1 MVGDSLYRSSSFRLS
16 DGRRGLDDS
25 CIRRLRSVLL
35 SRLDFWDNPGLGV
48 SRDFFCDAVD
58 SVVRLSGLSN
68 FLFCPSFQFAG
79 ENTGYMSR
87 IRILPEAVA
96 NRIAAG
102 EVVERP
108 ASVVKELLENAL
120 DAGAKTIRVEV
131 EAGGKRM
138 IRIIDDGHGMSHDDA
153 LLAFER
159 HATSKLRSAD
169 DLLSIP
175 TLGFRGEALPTIAA
189 VSRLLLETRAEE
201 DAEGTRVE
209 FAGGKLVNV
218 KPAGLPAGTTVS
230 VADLFYSVPARRK
243 FLKSDTTELGHIA
256 SLVTHYALANPGRQ
270 FVLTT
275 PTQQIVDCSPVERL
289 AERVYQLFGKQSFDE
304 LIEIPVVSAAFRAAI
319 TEPELEPAEE
329 KARLTVYGFTSRP
342 EIQRPNRNGIYIFV
356 NRRLVRDR
364 LILHAIHEAYR
375 NILPSNV
382 FPATLLFLEMPYDEV
397 DVNVHP
403 AKIEVRFRRS
413 QFVHD
418 FTRDAIRQ
426 ALMSARPIA
435 SFAAAAAASGALQN
449 ANTSAASLSNAP
461 SMDPTAPSIVPRAI
475 IPAMEEIGLGSGVG
489 SDGGFDLTSAPLQPI
504 EQRFV
509 FPAGPESL
517 VESSAA
523 FGAPSLA
530 SEPPAPNW
538 AANFA
543 AGNGSA
549 PATLPH
555 PDQIADLKPLGQV
568 SSSFI
573 VAVNGEGLWLVDQ
586 HVAHERVLFEQHLE
600 ARRAGKVESQ
610 RMLMPMILELSPRQL
625 VIYEKIA
632 EELSANGFEVELMGP
647 RSVAIQAAPA
657 GITGSDAEKLLTE
670 ILDGIERENA
680 AISIETLQAKIAA
693 STACHA
699 AIKVNMPL
707 DQTKMEWLLA
717 ALAKTDCP
725 MSCPHGRPV
734 VLRYSIKEIEKAFHR
749 I

>member
-1 MVGDSLYRSSSFRLS
+1 
-16 DGRRGLDDS
+16 
-25 CIRRLRSVLL
+25 
-35 SRLDFWDNPGLGV
+35 
-48 SRDFFCDAVD
+48 
-58 SVVRLSGLSN
+58 
-68 FLFCPSFQFAG
+68 
-79 ENTGYMSR
+79 MSR

-96 NRIAAG
+96 NKIAAG

-120 DAGAKTIRVEV
+120 DAGAKTIRIEI
-131 EAGGKRM
+131 ESGGKRM
-138 IRIIDDGHGMSHDDA
+138 IRVIDDGHGMTHDDS

-169 DLLSIP
+169 DLLSIA

-189 VSRLLLETRAEE
+189 VSRLLLESRDAAE
-201 DAEGTRVE
+201 AEGTRIE
-209 FAGGKLVNV
+209 FANGKLISV
-218 KPAGLPAGTTVS
+218 KPAGLPAGTTLS
-230 VADLFYSVPARRK
+230 VADLFYSIPARRK

-256 SLVTHYALANPGRQ
+256 SLVTHYALANPDKQ

-275 PTQQIVDCSPVERL
+275 PTQTIIDCPPVEKL
-289 AERVYQLFGKQSFDE
+289 ADRVYQLFGRQALDE
-304 LIEIPVVSAAFRAAI
+304 LVEIPAVAAPFRSAI
-319 TEPELEPAEE
+319 TEPALDPEEE
-329 KARLTVYGFTSRP
+329 KATLTISGFTSRP

-356 NRRLVRDR
+356 NKRLVRDR

-375 NILPSNV
+375 NIHPHAI

-418 FTRDAIRQ
+418 ATRDAIRQ

-435 SFAAAAAASGALQN
+435 SFAVAAGTAVSQRLQTNPSSWTGSG
-449 ANTSAASLSNAP
+449 SSLAP
-461 SMDPTAPSIVPRAI
+461 ITPAPAGSGIPHAVIPRL
-475 IPAMEEIGLGSGVG
+475 EEIALGGGVG
-489 SDGGFDLTSAPLQPI
+489 SDGGFDLSSAPMQPM
-504 EQRFV
+504 EQRFA
-509 FPAGPESL
+509 FEPGSSFSASAGADAPL
-517 VESSAA
+517 LALPLSAA
-523 FGAPSLA
+523 SSWMSNLAGANGDQPA
-530 SEPPAPNW
+530 S
-538 AANFA
+538 
-543 AGNGSA
+543 
-549 PATLPH
+549 LPH

-573 VAVNGEGLWLVDQ
+573 IAVNGQGLWIVDQ

-610 RMLMPMILELSPRQL
+610 RMLMPMVIELSPRQI
-625 VIYEKIA
+625 VTYEKIA
-632 EELSANGFEVELMGP
+632 EELAANGFEVEPMGP
-647 RSVAIQAAPA
+647 RSFAIQSMPA
-657 GITGSDAEKLLTE
+657 GIISSDAEKLLTE
-670 ILDGIERENA
+670 ILDGIDRENA

-699 AIKVNMPL
+699 AIKINMPL
-707 DQTKMEWLLA
+707 DQTKMEWLLG

-734 VLRYSIKEIEKAFHR
+734 VLRYSVKEIERAFHR